1 MTDSVQMIEILP
13 SLLSANFARLGAH
26 IAEVEAAGAT
36 MLHFDVMDGHF
47 VPNLTM
53 GTPVLQSI
61 RKITRAHLDV
71 HLMITNP
78 DVFVPVFI
86 EAGADSVS
94 VHQEACPHLDRTLR
108 LIQSEGALAGVV
120 LNPSTP
126 VSTLD
131 EVLDVVDFVLIM
143 SVNPGFGGQKFL
155 PNSLN
160 KVRQLAE
167 RRHRLG
173 LSFKIEIDGG
183 IGASN
188 AADVVRA
195 GAEWLVAGNSVFGAP
210 DPGAALV
217 ALRETAQ
224 TGLQQIA

>member
-1 MTDSVQMIEILP
+1 MIEILP
-13 SLLSANFARLGAH
+13 SLLSADFARLGEH
-26 IAEVEAAGAT
+26 IAEVEAVGAS

-78 DVFVPVFI
+78 DQFAPMII

-94 VHQEACPHLDRTLR
+94 VHQEVCPHLDRTLR
-108 LIQSEGALAGVV
+108 LIQSEGAQAGVV

-131 EVLDVVDFVLIM
+131 EVLEVVDFVLIM
-143 SVNPGFGGQKFL
+143 SVNPGFGGQKYL
-155 PNSLN
+155 PNSMN

-167 RRHRLG
+167 RRERLG
-173 LSFKIEIDGG
+173 LAFKIEIDGG

-188 AADVVRA
+188 AADAVKA
-195 GAEWLVAGNSVFGAP
+195 GAEWLVAGNSIFGAP
-210 DPGAALV
+210 NPGAAFL
-217 ALRETAQ
+217 ALRETAHS
-224 TGLQQIA
+224 GLRQLA